1 MAAENQETETVGAA
15 LRRARLAKKMDVR
28 DVAAYLC
35 IRPRFLEAL
44 ENGNTKELPGDAY
57 AQGFVRSYAAY
68 LGLDADKT
76 VAEYKREMSGR
87 VAEAEADAE
96 RIEESESET
105 LTPKP
110 VVLILSLIVLITVFF
125 VWKGFHTND
134 PVVVVAAPEPEA
146 VTVLDESYPLPEQ
159 TAEQPA
165 ENVEQNA
172 EELPV
177 PPVPPKKPQV
187 PAAAEYAAEPAVVSE
202 PAAVDVVI
210 SVRRAPAEESVENIH
225 IYGQRNVNPRLVLVA
240 NEASWI
246 EVRRGENILISRVL
260 NKGDRYQV
268 SRNPEDLFLKTGNAG
283 GLDIYLDG
291 ELMPSV
297 GPQGALR
304 SNVPLNPDYFIQ
316 KEAAELDE

>member
-1 MAAENQETETVGAA
+1 MAAENQETDTVGET
-15 LRRARLAKKMDVR
+15 LRRARLAKKLELQ

-35 IRPRFLEAL
+35 IRARFLEAL
-44 ENGNTKELPGDAY
+44 ENGNTKDLPGDAY

-76 VAEYKREMSGR
+76 VSEYKREMSGKT
-87 VAEAEADAE
+87 AEAEADAE

-110 VVLILSLIVLITVFF
+110 AALIVSATVLIAIFC
-125 VWKGFHTND
+125 VWKAFHAND
-134 PVVVVAAPEPEA
+134 PVVVVAAPESEA

-159 TAEQPA
+159 TAELAA
-165 ENVEQNA
+165 ETAVEG
-172 EELPV
+172 PV

-210 SVRRAPAEESVENIH
+210 PVRRAPAEESVENIH

>member
-1 MAAENQETETVGAA
+1 MAAENQETETVGET
-15 LRRARLAKKMDVR
+15 LHRARLAKKMDVR

-87 VAEAEADAE
+87 VAETEADAE

-159 TAEQPA
+159 TAELAA
-165 ENVEQNA
+165 ETAVEG
-172 EELPV
+172 PV

-187 PAAAEYAAEPAVVSE
+187 PAAAEYAAEPAVVNE

-210 SVRRAPAEESVENIH
+210 PVRRAPAEESVENIH

>member
-87 VAEAEADAE
+87 VAETEADAE

-159 TAEQPA
+159 TAELAA
-165 ENVEQNA
+165 ETAVEG
-172 EELPV
+172 PV

-210 SVRRAPAEESVENIH
+210 PVRRAPAEESVENIH

>member
-87 VAEAEADAE
+87 VAEAEADAD

-110 VVLILSLIVLITVFF
+110 VVLILSLIVLIAVFF

-159 TAEQPA
+159 TPELAAETA
-165 ENVEQNA
+165 VGG
-172 EELPV
+172 PV

-187 PAAAEYAAEPAVVSE
+187 PAAAEYVAEPAVVSE

-210 SVRRAPAEESVENIH
+210 PVRRAPAEEAVENIH

>member
-87 VAEAEADAE
+87 VAETEADAE

-159 TAEQPA
+159 TAELAA
-165 ENVEQNA
+165 ETAVEGH
-172 EELPV
+172 V

-210 SVRRAPAEESVENIH
+210 PVRRAPAEESVENIH

>member
-1 MAAENQETETVGAA
+1 MAEENRESETVGET
-15 LRRARLAKKMDVR
+15 LRRARLAKKLELQDI
-28 DVAAYLC
+28 AAYLC
-35 IRPRFLEAL
+35 IRARFLDAL

-76 VAEYKREMSGR
+76 VAEYKREMLGKT
-87 VAEAEADAE
+87 AEAEAESGSYADNEAE
-96 RIEESESET
+96 TSA
-105 LTPKP
+105 PKP
-110 VVLILSLIVLITVFF
+110 AVLAVSAIALIVIFC

-159 TAEQPA
+159 TAELAA
-165 ENVEQNA
+165 ETAVEG
-172 EELPV
+172 PV

-202 PAAVDVVI
+202 PAAVDVEI
-210 SVRRAPAEESVENIH
+210 PVRRAPAGESVENIH

-283 GLDIYLDG
+283 GLDVFLDG
-291 ELMPSV
+291 ELMPPV
-297 GPQGALR
+297 GPKGALR
-304 SNVPLNPDYFIQ
+304 SNVPLNPDYFVK

>member
-1 MAAENQETETVGAA
+1 MAEENQETETVGET
-15 LRRARLAKKMDVR
+15 LRRTRLAKKLELQ

-35 IRPRFLEAL
+35 IRARFLEAL

-159 TAEQPA
+159 TAELTA
-165 ENVEQNA
+165 ETAVEG
-172 EELPV
+172 PV
-177 PPVPPKKPQV
+177 PPVQPKKPQV

-210 SVRRAPAEESVENIH
+210 PVRRAPVEEVVENIH
-225 IYGQRNVNPRLVLVA
+225 VYGQRNVNPRLVLVA

-268 SRNPEDLFLKTGNAG
+268 SRNSENLFLKTGNAG
-283 GLDIYLDG
+283 GLDVFLDG
-291 ELMPSV
+291 ELMPPV
-297 GPQGALR
+297 GPKGALR
-304 SNVPLNPDYFIQ
+304 ANVPLNPDNFIQ
-316 KEAAELDE
+316 EEAAELDE

>member
-1 MAAENQETETVGAA
+1 MAAENQETETVGET
-15 LRRARLAKKMDVR
+15 LRRTRLAKKLELQ

-35 IRPRFLEAL
+35 IRARFLEAL

-159 TAEQPA
+159 TAELAA
-165 ENVEQNA
+165 ETAVEG
-172 EELPV
+172 PV

-210 SVRRAPAEESVENIH
+210 PVRRAPP
-225 IYGQRNVNPRLVLVA
+225 RNPSRTFIFT
-240 NEASWI
+240 ASATSIRGWCWWRTK
-246 EVRRGENILISRVL
+246 RRG
-260 NKGDRYQV
+260 
-268 SRNPEDLFLKTGNAG
+268 LKS
-283 GLDIYLDG
+283 D
-291 ELMPSV
+291 
-297 GPQGALR
+297 
-304 SNVPLNPDYFIQ
+304 
-316 KEAAELDE
+316 AAKTF

>member
-1 MAAENQETETVGAA
+1 MAEENRESETVGET
-15 LRRARLAKKMDVR
+15 LRRARLAKKLELQDI
-28 DVAAYLC
+28 AAYLC
-35 IRPRFLEAL
+35 IRARFLDAL

-76 VAEYKREMSGR
+76 VARYKQETSGR
-87 VAEAEADAE
+87 VAEAEAESGSYADNEAE
-96 RIEESESET
+96 TSA
-105 LTPKP
+105 PKP
-110 VVLILSLIVLITVFF
+110 AVLAVSAIALIVIFC

-134 PVVVVAAPEPEA
+134 PVVVVAAPESEA
-146 VTVLDESYPLPEQ
+146 VTVLNESYPLPEQ
-159 TAEQPA
+159 TVEPAAETVP
-165 ENVEQNA
+165 ET
-172 EELPV
+172 PV

-210 SVRRAPAEESVENIH
+210 PVRRAPAEESVENIH

>member
-87 VAEAEADAE
+87 VAEVEADAE

-159 TAEQPA
+159 TAELAA
-165 ENVEQNA
+165 ETAVEG
-172 EELPV
+172 PV

-210 SVRRAPAEESVENIH
+210 PVRRTPAEESVENIH

>member
-1 MAAENQETETVGAA
+1 MAAENQETETVGET
-15 LRRARLAKKMDVR
+15 LHRARLAKKMDVR

-159 TAEQPA
+159 TAELAA
-165 ENVEQNA
+165 EAAVEG
-172 EELPV
+172 PV

-210 SVRRAPAEESVENIH
+210 PVRRVPAEESVENIH

>member
-1 MAAENQETETVGAA
+1 MAEENRESETVGET
-15 LRRARLAKKMDVR
+15 LRRARLAKKLELQDI
-28 DVAAYLC
+28 AAYLC
-35 IRPRFLEAL
+35 IRARFLDAL

-76 VAEYKREMSGR
+76 VARYKQETSGR
-87 VAEAEADAE
+87 VAEAEAESGSYADNEAE
-96 RIEESESET
+96 TSA
-105 LTPKP
+105 PKP
-110 VVLILSLIVLITVFF
+110 AVLAVSAIALIVIFC

-134 PVVVVAAPEPEA
+134 PVVVVAAPESEA
-146 VTVLDESYPLPEQ
+146 VTVLNESYPLPEQ
-159 TAEQPA
+159 TVEPAAETVP
-165 ENVEQNA
+165 ET
-172 EELPV
+172 PV

-210 SVRRAPAEESVENIH
+210 PAQRAPVEEVVENIH

-240 NEASWI
+240 NEAAWI

-268 SRNPEDLFLKTGNAG
+268 SRNPDDLFLKTGNAG
-283 GLDIYLDG
+283 GLDIFLDG
-291 ELMPSV
+291 EQVPPV
-297 GPQGALR
+297 GPKGALR
-304 SNVPLNPDYFIQ
+304 SNVPLNPDYFVK

>member
-1 MAAENQETETVGAA
+1 MAAENQETETVGET
-15 LRRARLAKKMDVR
+15 LRRTRLAKKLELQ

-35 IRPRFLEAL
+35 IRARFLEAL

-159 TAEQPA
+159 TAELAA
-165 ENVEQNA
+165 ETAVEG
-172 EELPV
+172 PV

-210 SVRRAPAEESVENIH
+210 PVRRAPVEEAVENIH

-268 SRNPEDLFLKTGNAG
+268 SRNSENLFLKTGNAG

-291 ELMPSV
+291 EQVPPV
-297 GPQGALR
+297 GPKGALR
-304 SNVPLNPDYFIQ
+304 SNVPLNPDYFVK

>member
-1 MAAENQETETVGAA
+1 MAAENQETDTVGET
-15 LRRARLAKKMDVR
+15 LRRARLAKKLELQ

-35 IRPRFLEAL
+35 IRARFLEAL
-44 ENGNTKELPGDAY
+44 ENGNTKDLPGDAY

-76 VAEYKREMSGR
+76 VSEYKREMSGKT
-87 VAEAEADAE
+87 AEAEADAE

-110 VVLILSLIVLITVFF
+110 AALIVSATVLIAIFC
-125 VWKGFHTND
+125 VWKAFHAND
-134 PVVVVAAPEPEA
+134 PVVVVAAPESEA

-159 TAEQPA
+159 TAEPA
-165 ENVEQNA
+165 VKTVVEA
-172 EELPV
+172 PV

-187 PAAAEYAAEPAVVSE
+187 PAAAEEQADGNAVVSTPE
-202 PAAVDVVI
+202 VAESTIPAQ
-210 SVRRAPAEESVENIH
+210 RAPVEEAVENIH

-268 SRNPEDLFLKTGNAG
+268 SRNSENLFLKTGNAG
-283 GLDIYLDG
+283 GLDVFLDG
-291 ELMPSV
+291 ELMPPV
-297 GPQGALR
+297 GPKGALR
-304 SNVPLNPDYFIQ
+304 ANVPLNPDNFIQ
-316 KEAAELDE
+316 EEAAELDE

>member
-1 MAAENQETETVGAA
+1 MAEENRESETVGET
-15 LRRARLAKKMDVR
+15 LRRARLAKKLELQDI
-28 DVAAYLC
+28 AAYLC
-35 IRPRFLEAL
+35 IRARFLDAL

-76 VAEYKREMSGR
+76 VARYKQETSGR
-87 VAEAEADAE
+87 VAEAEAESGSYADNEAE
-96 RIEESESET
+96 TSA
-105 LTPKP
+105 PKP
-110 VVLILSLIVLITVFF
+110 AVLAVSAIALIVIFC

-134 PVVVVAAPEPEA
+134 PVVVVAAPESEA

-159 TAEQPA
+159 TAEPA
-165 ENVEQNA
+165 VKTVVEA
-172 EELPV
+172 PV

-187 PAAAEYAAEPAVVSE
+187 PAAAEEQADGNAVVGTPEVAESAI
-202 PAAVDVVI
+202 PAQ
-210 SVRRAPAEESVENIH
+210 RAPVEEAVENIH
-225 IYGQRNVNPRLVLVA
+225 VYGQRNVNPRLVLVA

-268 SRNPEDLFLKTGNAG
+268 SRNSENLFLKTGNAG
-283 GLDIYLDG
+283 GLDVFLDG
-291 ELMPSV
+291 ELMPPV
-297 GPQGALR
+297 GPKGALR
-304 SNVPLNPDYFIQ
+304 SNVPLNPDYFVK

>member
-87 VAEAEADAE
+87 IAEAEADAE

-159 TAEQPA
+159 TAELAA
-165 ENVEQNA
+165 ETAVEG
-172 EELPV
+172 PV

-187 PAAAEYAAEPAVVSE
+187 PAAEYAAEPAVVSE

-210 SVRRAPAEESVENIH
+210 PVWRAPAGESVENIH

>member
-1 MAAENQETETVGAA
+1 MAAENQETETVGET
-15 LRRARLAKKMDVR
+15 LRRTRLAKKLELQ

-35 IRPRFLEAL
+35 IRARFLDAL

-76 VAEYKREMSGR
+76 VARYKQETSGR
-87 VAEAEADAE
+87 VAEAEAESGSYADNEAE
-96 RIEESESET
+96 TSA
-105 LTPKP
+105 PKP

-159 TAEQPA
+159 TAELAA
-165 ENVEQNA
+165 ETAVEG
-172 EELPV
+172 PV

-202 PAAVDVVI
+202 PAAVDVEI
-210 SVRRAPAEESVENIH
+210 PVRRAPAEESVENIH

>member
-44 ENGNTKELPGDAY
+44 ENGNTKDLPGDAY

-87 VAEAEADAE
+87 IAEAEADAE

-159 TAEQPA
+159 MAEPA
-165 ENVEQNA
+165 VKTVVEA
-172 EELPV
+172 PV

-187 PAAAEYAAEPAVVSE
+187 PAAAEEQADGNAVVSTPE
-202 PAAVDVVI
+202 VAESAIPAQ
-210 SVRRAPAEESVENIH
+210 RAPVEEVVEKIH
-225 IYGQRNVNPRLVLVA
+225 VYGQHNVNPRLVLVA

>member
-159 TAEQPA
+159 MAELAAETA
-165 ENVEQNA
+165 VEGH
-172 EELPV
+172 V

-210 SVRRAPAEESVENIH
+210 PVRRAPAEESVENIH

>member
-159 TAEQPA
+159 TAELA
-165 ENVEQNA
+165 AGTAVEG
-172 EELPV
+172 PV

-210 SVRRAPAEESVENIH
+210 PVRRAPAEESVENIH

>member
-1 MAAENQETETVGAA
+1 MAAENQETDTVGET
-15 LRRARLAKKMDVR
+15 LRRARLAKKLELQ

-35 IRPRFLEAL
+35 IRARFLEAL
-44 ENGNTKELPGDAY
+44 ENGNTKDLPGDAY

-159 TAEQPA
+159 TAELAA
-165 ENVEQNA
+165 ETAA
-172 EELPV
+172 EGPV

-187 PAAAEYAAEPAVVSE
+187 PAAEYAAEPAVVSE

-210 SVRRAPAEESVENIH
+210 PVRRAPSEESVENIH

>member
-159 TAEQPA
+159 MAELAAETA
-165 ENVEQNA
+165 VEGH
-172 EELPV
+172 V

-210 SVRRAPAEESVENIH
+210 PVRRAPAEESVENIH

-268 SRNPEDLFLKTGNAG
+268 SRNPDDLFLKTGNAG
-283 GLDIYLDG
+283 GLDIFLDG
-291 ELMPSV
+291 EQVPPV
-297 GPQGALR
+297 GPKGALR
-304 SNVPLNPDYFIQ
+304 SNVPLNPDYFVK

>member
-1 MAAENQETETVGAA
+1 MAAENQETETVGET
-15 LRRARLAKKMDVR
+15 LHRARLAKKMDVR

-159 TAEQPA
+159 TAELAA
-165 ENVEQNA
+165 ETAVEGS
-172 EELPV
+172 V

-210 SVRRAPAEESVENIH
+210 PVRRAPAEESVENIH

>member
-159 TAEQPA
+159 MAELAAETA
-165 ENVEQNA
+165 VEG
-172 EELPV
+172 PV

-210 SVRRAPAEESVENIH
+210 PVRRAPAEESVENIH

>member
-1 MAAENQETETVGAA
+1 MAAENQETETVGET
-15 LRRARLAKKMDVR
+15 LRRARLAKKLELQ

-35 IRPRFLEAL
+35 IRARFLEAL

-87 VAEAEADAE
+87 VAETEADAE

-159 TAEQPA
+159 TAELAA
-165 ENVEQNA
+165 ETAVEG
-172 EELPV
+172 PV

-202 PAAVDVVI
+202 PAAVDVEI
-210 SVRRAPAEESVENIH
+210 PVRRAPAEESVENIH

>member
-1 MAAENQETETVGAA
+1 MAEENQETVGAA

-76 VAEYKREMSGR
+76 VAEYKREMSDR

-96 RIEESESET
+96 RIEEFESET

-159 TAEQPA
+159 TAELAA
-165 ENVEQNA
+165 ETAVEG
-172 EELPV
+172 PV
-177 PPVPPKKPQV
+177 PPVPSKKPQV

-202 PAAVDVVI
+202 PAAVDVEI
-210 SVRRAPAEESVENIH
+210 PVRRAPAGESVENIH

>member
-159 TAEQPA
+159 TAELA
-165 ENVEQNA
+165 TETAVEG
-172 EELPV
+172 PV

-202 PAAVDVVI
+202 PAAVDVEI
-210 SVRRAPAEESVENIH
+210 PVRRAPAEESVENIH

-291 ELMPSV
+291 ELMPSI

>member
-159 TAEQPA
+159 TAELA
-165 ENVEQNA
+165 TETAVEG
-172 EELPV
+172 PV

-210 SVRRAPAEESVENIH
+210 PVRRAPAEESVENIH

>member
-1 MAAENQETETVGAA
+1 MAEENRESDTVGET
-15 LRRARLAKKMDVR
+15 LRRTRLAKKLELQ

-35 IRPRFLEAL
+35 IRARFLEAL
-44 ENGNTKELPGDAY
+44 ENGNTKDLPGDAY
-57 AQGFVRSYAAY
+57 AQGFVHSYAAY

-76 VAEYKREMSGR
+76 VAKYKREMSGKT
-87 VAEAEADAE
+87 AEAEADAE

-134 PVVVVAAPEPEA
+134 PVVIVAAPEPEA

-159 TAEQPA
+159 TAELAA
-165 ENVEQNA
+165 ETAVEG
-172 EELPV
+172 PV

-202 PAAVDVVI
+202 PAAVDVMI
-210 SVRRAPAEESVENIH
+210 PAQRAPAEEAVENIH

-246 EVRRGENILISRVL
+246 EVRRGENVLISRVL

-283 GLDIYLDG
+283 GLDIYLDD